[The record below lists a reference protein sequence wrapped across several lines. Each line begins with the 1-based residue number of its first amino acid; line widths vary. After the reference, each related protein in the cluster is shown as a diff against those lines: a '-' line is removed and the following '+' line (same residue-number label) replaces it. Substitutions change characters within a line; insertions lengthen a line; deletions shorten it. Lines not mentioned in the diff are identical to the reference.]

1 MKLVASAQT
10 PLEVFLHVRMTT
22 LIELKV
28 LLKAKASFSSFR
40 KDQDK
45 KARNTHFRSSTIVE
59 LYQYQLL

>member
-28 LLKAKASFSSFR
+28 LLKAKPSFSSFS

-45 KARNTHFRSSTIVE
+45 KSMEYTLSNQYNCQIV
-59 LYQYQLL
+59 QI